1 MDRGWQGFSGGLPPV
16 PRATRAVLAVF
27 VAASL
32 VNVLAAQWLGL
43 GRLSDWLE
51 LMPSDVLHGQ
61 VWRLVTYPM
70 VAVDPLGLIFGA
82 MLLVFVGGTLEAR
95 WGGRRFI
102 VRTLLLAAL
111 PALLTTLLSLVLT
124 GLQGRPY
131 MGLGALGMGYI
142 TAFACLLR
150 NQRITLF
157 PIPLVLSGDQL
168 LWFEGGLLLLWMFF
182 AGTTA
187 PFVPEVLAF
196 GVGLAWFRLGWAERL
211 RRLLR
216 RGGGGSGGGG
226 GGGRSESRLE
236 QLARR
241 RRLRLVRPDESD
253 DPPQDPPSRLL
264 H

>member
-1 MDRGWQGFSGGLPPV
+1 MERGWQGFSGGLPPV
-16 PRATRAVLAVF
+16 PRATRMVLALF

-32 VNVLAAQWLGL
+32 VNVLASQWLQL

-61 VWRLVTYPM
+61 VWRLVTYPI
-70 VAVDPLGLIFGA
+70 VAVDPLGLLFGA
-82 MLLVFVGGTLEAR
+82 MLLVFVGGALESR
-95 WGGRRFI
+95 WGSRRFV

-131 MGLGALGMGYI
+131 IGLGPLSMGYI
-142 TAFACLLR
+142 TAFACMLR
-150 NQRITLF
+150 HERITLF

-168 LWFEGGLLLLWMFF
+168 LWFEGGLLLLWMLF

-196 GVGLAWFRLGWAERL
+196 GVGLAWFRFGWVERL
-211 RRLLR
+211 RRLFSR
-216 RGGGGSGGGG
+216 GGRGGGGSGGGG
-226 GGGRSESRLE
+226 RAESRLE

-241 RRLRLVRPDESD
+241 RRLRLVRPDEGD
-253 DPPQDPPSRLL
+253 DPQDPPSRLL